1 MDHVLNTKILC
12 GWGWVIVWLVGTF
25 SGNGQTLPDSAFINP
40 LGTRKLLTL
49 SEKMNNLSLQ
59 SGQVGATKAA
69 KAADLAQTCCV
80 CMGMLVLTD
89 GYSCFS
95 TIIYSG
101 MCALEEI
108 LMVDSSVVMMS
119 EYVGDT
125 VQLECSHAFC
135 VQCVLKVLPHLYSA
149 SFQTEYA
156 GILLC
161 LLLCGICCME
171 VKRVVGVGDAGW
183 Q

>member
-1 MDHVLNTKILC
+1 
-12 GWGWVIVWLVGTF
+12 
-25 SGNGQTLPDSAFINP
+25 
-40 LGTRKLLTL
+40 
-49 SEKMNNLSLQ
+49 MNNLSLQ

-95 TIIYSG
+95 TIFYSG
-101 MCALEEI
+101 MCALEET
-108 LMVDSSVVMMS
+108 LMVDSCVVMMS

-156 GILLC
+156 QVFFCVFFCVGY
-161 LLLCGICCME
+161 
-171 VKRVVGVGDAGW
+171 VVW
-183 Q
+183 K

>member
-1 MDHVLNTKILC
+1 MSGSCTEHKDFV
-12 GWGWVIVWLVGTF
+12 WVGLGHWLVGTF

-49 SEKMNNLSLQ
+49 SENMNNLSLQ

-80 CMGMLVLTD
+80 CMGMLVLTNR
-89 GYSCFS
+89 YSCFS
-95 TIIYSG
+95 TIFYSG
-101 MCALEEI
+101 MCALEET
-108 LMVDSSVVMMS
+108 LMVDSCVVMMS

-135 VQCVLKVLPHLYSA
+135 VQCVLKVGNEECPACGQAATLGQQQQQQAPVTQLRDALQWSWA
-149 SFQTEYA
+149 SPQQ
-156 GILLC
+156 L
-161 LLLCGICCME
+161 
-171 VKRVVGVGDAGW
+171 W
-183 Q
+183 